1 MVYNKFVLWI
11 CTTFLLVTAV
21 TTPVWAVKP
30 RPPLQLSLQ
39 QTPLSGGQSRLTMIA
54 KANVDI
60 GHVDLSL
67 ELPPG
72 LSLLEGESE
81 WEGALK
87 KGDIKQIEW
96 LVQSPNQAPHQIT
109 GKAVIELSAGEKFV
123 EKTTLTLN
131 EEKRETP
138 RRAPSVKRKE
148 GGETILEFKGK

>member
-11 CTTFLLVTAV
+11 FTTFVLVMYI
-21 TTPVWAVKP
+21 TPPAWAIKP

-39 QTPLSGGQSRLTMIA
+39 QTSLSGGQSRLMMIA

-60 GHVDLSL
+60 NHVDLSL

-72 LSLLEGESE
+72 LSLLEGEGE
-81 WEGALK
+81 WEGTLK

-96 LVQSPNQAPHQIT
+96 LIQSPNEAPHKVT

-123 EKTTLTLN
+123 EKTTVTLN
-131 EEKRETP
+131 EEKGDTP
-138 RRAPSVKRKE
+138 RRTPSIKRKE

>member
-1 MVYNKFVLWI
+1 MIYNKVVLWV
-11 CTTFLLVTAV
+11 CAVFLSVITITSPAS
-21 TTPVWAVKP
+21 AIKP

-39 QTPLSGGQSRLTMIA
+39 ETPLSGGQSRLMMIA

-60 GHVDLSL
+60 SRVDLSI

-72 LSLLEGESE
+72 LSLIEGDED
-81 WEGALK
+81 WEGSLK
-87 KGDIKQIEW
+87 KGEIKQIEW
-96 LVQSPNQAPHQIT
+96 LIQSPNEAPHKII

-123 EKTTLTLN
+123 EKATLTLN
-131 EEKRETP
+131 EAKSDTP